1 MFSQIKRLYFFVAC
15 TMALSL
21 LLGCGGVTNEPVP
34 KALLAENV
42 LFSSYQESP
51 KYLDSTSSYSNNE
64 TPWTYAV
71 YEPPLKYHYL
81 KRPYELEPRTLTEL
95 PSVKFLSKEG
105 KELSIQTPA
114 DQIAESVFELKIQPG
129 ILYQPHPAFAKKPD
143 GEYRYLSLKESD
155 FEGIRRPYDFEHM
168 GTRELRAE
176 DYAYAIKRLA
186 TPRIKSPSFGFLS
199 EKIVGLGEYG
209 KQIKTFNEKLKV
221 GKTAREVGPFGHLP
235 WLDFR

>member
-1 MFSQIKRLYFFVAC
+1 MRRFSFLLLFFAMHSACAKVQYLYNIQNMFNPINRLHILAAF
-15 TMALSL
+15 TTLLSL
-21 LLGCGGVTNEPVP
+21 LAGCGGVTNEPVS

-105 KELSIQTPA
+105 KELPVQTPA

-129 ILYQPHPAFAKKPD
+129 ILYQPHPAFAKKQD
-143 GEYRYLSLKESD
+143 GQYR
-155 FEGIRRPYDFEHM
+155 
-168 GTRELRAE
+168 
-176 DYAYAIKRLA
+176 
-186 TPRIKSPSFGFLS
+186 
-199 EKIVGLGEYG
+199 
-209 KQIKTFNEKLKV
+209 
-221 GKTAREVGPFGHLP
+221 
-235 WLDFR
+235 